1 MQTIAG
7 VVQKPLDAQ
16 RMIDELTSECLCDR
30 SDITVLVRDGEG
42 WIGQAANQAGGG
54 VKQSIDN
61 GTAAART
68 VIDMLSQG
76 TESIS
81 RSIPGGGVLRT
92 FGAMGTAV
100 ANAAVA
106 GGAELAKALIDSG
119 VPRNSADFYS
129 GAFDRGDILVTVQA
143 RSDKM
148 AQCAQKIMM
157 KYGAVAPESRAA

>member
-16 RMIDELTSECLCDR
+16 RLIDELTSECLCDR
-30 SDITVLVRDGEG
+30 SDISVLVRDGTG
-42 WIGQAANQAGGG
+42 WTGQDAKQVSGGA
-54 VKQSIDN
+54 KQSIEA

-68 VIDMLSQG
+68 LIDMLSRG

-81 RSIPGGGVLRT
+81 RSIPGGGMLRAVGSV
-92 FGAMGTAV
+92 GAAV

-119 VPRNSADFYS
+119 VPPGAANFYS